1 MNKIFLIGDL
11 HIGLGYPNSLDKW
24 YKIHKEYIKDFLVP
38 ILKEKVEQGDIV
50 VQMGDY
56 FDNRNVLPINILN
69 FGLEVAEEI
78 SQIAPLHILIGNHD
92 LWSRNLSKIH
102 SLRSFRWIPNVHI
115 YDEPT
120 KIEWGGLKILMM
132 PYVDKKEEQIEIIS
146 KFTDCDALFCHSDL
160 NGCKMHLNVPGDYSH
175 NRISLDDFTPYKIVR
190 SGHIHITQEIG
201 KFKFI
206 GSCFQMDRNDMGDR
220 KGIYI
225 LDTKTLEEEF
235 VPNMVSPVFVKIFI
249 KTQTDI
255 DNLDNLQN
263 SKDFI
268 DLKIS
273 NSLLMSNRKLRR
285 KLEIL
290 LEKINFSSVEY
301 LDDILKEESEQ
312 EISTSQ
318 DEKNITEEIF
328 SFTNQLE
335 YTDIIK
341 EWIKNSKWDS
351 KKTEQGILDEFDNIE
366 KIYKDNYESK
376 I

>member
-1 MNKIFLIGDL
+1 
-11 HIGLGYPNSLDKW
+11 
-24 YKIHKEYIKDFLVP
+24 
-38 ILKEKVEQGDIV
+38 
-50 VQMGDY
+50 
-56 FDNRNVLPINILN
+56 
-69 FGLEVAEEI
+69 
-78 SQIAPLHILIGNHD
+78 
-92 LWSRNLSKIH
+92 
-102 SLRSFRWIPNVHI
+102 
-115 YDEPT
+115 
-120 KIEWGGLKILMM
+120 
-132 PYVDKKEEQIEIIS
+132 
-146 KFTDCDALFCHSDL
+146 
-160 NGCKMHLNVPGDYSH
+160 
-175 NRISLDDFTPYKIVR
+175 
-190 SGHIHITQEIG
+190 
-201 KFKFI
+201 
-206 GSCFQMDRNDMGDR
+206 MGDR

-225 LDTKTLEEEF
+225 LDTETLEEEF
-235 VPNMVSPVFVKIFI
+235 VPNMISPVFVKIFI

-312 EISTSQ
+312 EISISQ

-351 KKTEQGILDEFDNIE
+351 KKTEQGILEEFDNIE
-366 KIYKDNYESK
+366 KIYKPTCRTLSSLLQPQSFPYSSGCTQESG
-376 I
+376 IL